1 LGGEIGLQSAKGE
14 GSVFTVVLPY
24 FAPDPSAGDGALRGA
39 SQDPSGTPAKDA
51 LSNAQEARSTEQA
64 PGADEASRD
73 ITSAGGAPEQPGTD
87 LPGGTV
93 QLLLVEDN
101 GPSRELLPLLL
112 SEIAPQYAVDVAA
125 TAEDALTRAAAARY
139 DGFIIDINLGAG
151 MNGVKL
157 MRELRD
163 GPVYADTPMLACTAY
178 ALPGDE
184 ERFLRE
190 GFDAYLGK
198 PYHADDLLEALET
211 MFAT

>member
-1 LGGEIGLQSAKGE
+1 MARCAERLKTLVAHPPK
-14 GSVFTVVLPY
+14 THCPRRRRLAALKKRR
-24 FAPDPSAGDGALRGA
+24 APTRRHV
-39 SQDPSGTPAKDA
+39 Q
-51 LSNAQEARSTEQA
+51 
-64 PGADEASRD
+64 
-73 ITSAGGAPEQPGTD
+73 ITSAGGAPDQPPPGTD